1 MRGRWRRLLFV
12 AALTAAFSAAAEPLA
27 SEQFDCADAFDL
39 IAMTVML
46 RCSTYSEPPAAAA
59 RIEAARRRLLA
70 RGLADSAEF
79 DGLHIAFCPLVQ
91 GTGMVPDPTRLY
103 LDDGLLGMSV
113 DGLAEIIAHELQ
125 HRVQFESFGAHGFKC
140 AYVRA
145 MTACGG
151 CQDRQHPFER
161 EAYERQDLVRDALL
175 AAPPVP

>member
-1 MRGRWRRLLFV
+1 MRGTRSLLTV
-12 AALTAAFSAAAEPLA
+12 AALSALMNAVAEPLA
-27 SEQFDCADAFDL
+27 PEQFDCADAFDL

-46 RCSTYSEPPAAAA
+46 RCSTYTAPPTAAA
-59 RIEAARRRLLA
+59 RIAAARQRLLT
-70 RGLADSAEF
+70 RGLADRAEF

-103 LDDGLLGMSV
+103 LDDGLLGMSI

-125 HRVQFESFGAHGFKC
+125 HRVQFDSFGAHGFKC

-151 CQDRQHPFER
+151 CQDRQHPLER
-161 EAYERQDLVRDALL
+161 EAYERQDRVRNALL
-175 AAPPVP
+175 AAPASP